1 MSKYLSEQTLR
12 NIQIRY
18 ANTEHQK
25 RRQLWI
31 ELACKITYMYDFY
44 CLVHNTGAVS
54 NVDVTVED
62 LEEVIP
68 LFNRFLGTEYGLS
81 DFFNDPDQNANEAI
95 IYYKTYKKLLKVFDG
110 KVFKA
115 TVAEKLFEELYNDP
129 EVFPA
134 TIIIY
139 HYYSKIADLIL
150 EYMCER
156 IDYDTFMQ
164 KVLAIKIVPNQRPLD
179 GNILKNMIS
188 TGEKWVSRYMEIHRE
203 EKAKGQI

>member
-44 CLVHNTGAVS
+44 CLVHNTGAAS

-68 LFNRFLGTEYGLS
+68 LFNQFLGTEYGLS

-95 IYYKTYKKLLKVFDG
+95 IYYKTYKKLLMVRFS
-110 KVFKA
+110 
-115 TVAEKLFEELYNDP
+115 KLLWLRSCLKNCIMTQKIFLP
-129 EVFPA
+129 PLSFI
-134 TIIIY
+134 TII
-139 HYYSKIADLIL
+139 A
-150 EYMCER
+150 R
-156 IDYDTFMQ
+156 
-164 KVLAIKIVPNQRPLD
+164 
-179 GNILKNMIS
+179 
-188 TGEKWVSRYMEIHRE
+188 
-203 EKAKGQI
+203 